1 MEDLIDLMV
10 TDASASEVSDKIK
23 DVLFNKSAEKIDTFK
38 PEVANSM
45 FDTSEVEAELQPETE
60 TEVEPEETTDGE

>member
-45 FDTSEVEAELQPETE
+45 FDTSEVEAELHPETE
-60 TEVEPEETTDGE
+60 SEVEPEETTDGE

>member
-10 TDASASEVSDKIK
+10 TKDTSASDVSDKIK

-38 PEVANSM
+38 PEVATSM
-45 FDTSEVEAELQPETE
+45 FDTSEPEVETE
-60 TEVEPEETTDGE
+60 TEVEPEESTDGE

>member
-1 MEDLIDLMV
+1 MEELIDLMV
-10 TDASASEVSDKIK
+10 TKDSSASDVSDKIK
-23 DVLFNKSAEKIDTFK
+23 DILLSKSAERIDAFK

-45 FDTSEVEAELQPETE
+45 FGTSEVETEVE

>member
-1 MEDLIDLMV
+1 MEELIDLMV
-10 TDASASEVSDKIK
+10 TKDSSASDVSDKIK
-23 DVLFNKSAEKIDTFK
+23 DILLSKSAEKIDAFK

-45 FDTSEVEAELQPETE
+45 FGTGEVEPEVE

>member
-1 MEDLIDLMV
+1 MEELIDLMV
-10 TDASASEVSDKIK
+10 TKDSSASDVSDKIK
-23 DVLFNKSAEKIDTFK
+23 DILLSKSAERIDAFN

-45 FDTSEVEAELQPETE
+45 FGTSEVEPEVE

>member
-23 DVLFNKSAEKIDTFK
+23 DVLFTKSAEKIDTFK

>member
-10 TDASASEVSDKIK
+10 TKDASASDVSDKIK
-23 DVLFNKSAEKIDTFK
+23 DVLFNKSAERIDTFK
-38 PEVANSM
+38 PEVATSM
-45 FDTSEVEAELQPETE
+45 FDTSEPEVETE

>member
-1 MEDLIDLMV
+1 MEELIDLMV
-10 TDASASEVSDKIK
+10 TKDSSASDVSDKIK
-23 DVLFNKSAEKIDTFK
+23 DILLSKSAERIDAFK

-45 FDTSEVEAELQPETE
+45 FGTSEVEPEVE

>member
-1 MEDLIDLMV
+1 MEELIDLMV
-10 TDASASEVSDKIK
+10 TKDSSASDVSDKIK
-23 DVLFNKSAEKIDTFK
+23 DILLSKSAEKIDAFK

-45 FDTSEVEAELQPETE
+45 FGTSEVEPEVE

>member
-1 MEDLIDLMV
+1 MEDLIDLIV
-10 TDASASEVSDKIK
+10 TDASPSEVSDKIK
-23 DVLFNKSAEKIDTFK
+23 DALFNKSAEKIDTFK

-45 FDTSEVEAELQPETE
+45 FGTSEVETEVE